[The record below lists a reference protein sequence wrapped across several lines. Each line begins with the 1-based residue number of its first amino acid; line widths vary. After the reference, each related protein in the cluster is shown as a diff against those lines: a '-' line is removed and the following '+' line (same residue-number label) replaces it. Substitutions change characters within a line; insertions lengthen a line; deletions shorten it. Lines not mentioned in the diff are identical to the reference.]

1 MVSRMCF
8 AKHISIIP
16 ITHWDLFS
24 KNLGT
29 SDVCVTGK
37 IIRKSRDL
45 FVGGGGGKGNDFLLV
60 AAFGTLA

>member
-8 AKHISIIP
+8 AKRISIIP
-16 ITHWDLFS
+16 ITHWDLYS
-24 KNLGT
+24 KHVGR

-45 FVGGGGGKGNDFLLV
+45 FVGAREEGNDFLLV
-60 AAFGTLA
+60 TAFGE